1 MNDKHLYPN
10 TFQFHNDYV
19 DKYMAFLTDVEFRVL
34 SYMVRRVVGFF
45 RNEGKSRI
53 SLSQMVDGLVIDGKR
68 HDYGVGASRP
78 AIVKAC
84 KSLEGFGLI
93 IRVDSGSKRKA
104 IAARWDVSFDKPE
117 LIDFDAMVARK
128 EAKSTK
134 EKQRTRK
141 ATTAAKAS
149 KAGVNSTSD
158 DTNKPSK
165 PDDTNNGAPSKPDD
179 TNKQFNSTSDEPPP
193 SKPDDTIPSKRDE
206 PPYIETKYRNQEEET
221 KGCLASA
228 SSPSSD
234 ECEKM
239 TPQQR
244 YFSLVCWLVGW
255 DHKTITKDQKG
266 QVAQTVGIFQKAG
279 YTLEDLRMFWRD
291 VWAKDWRWTKDGQR
305 PSISQLRSE
314 IGKLKSD
321 ELEADQMGEFFVPNV
336 EKQKRPSYL
345 NIPEL

>member
-1 MNDKHLYPN
+1 MSKMDLYPN

-34 SYMVRRVVGFF
+34 SYMVRRVIGFF
-45 RNEGKSRI
+45 RDEQKSRI
-53 SLSQMVDGLVIDGKR
+53 SLSQMVDGLVINGDR
-68 HDYGVGASRP
+68 YDYGVGASRP

-149 KAGVNSTSD
+149 KSPVISTSD

-165 PDDTNNGAPSKPDD
+165 PDDTNNDEPSKPDD
-179 TNKQFNSTSDEPPP
+179 TNKPVKSIVTLTTP

-206 PPYIETKYRNQEEET
+206 PPYIETKYRNQDRET
-221 KGCLASA
+221 KCVLADA
-228 SSPSSD
+228 SPPPSD
-234 ECEKM
+234 ESKGM
-239 TPQQR
+239 TEQQR
-244 YFSLVCWLVGW
+244 YFGLVCWLVGW
-255 DHKTITKDQKG
+255 DHETITKDQKG

-279 YTLEDLRMFWRD
+279 YKLEDLRMFWRD

-321 ELEADQMGEFFVPNV
+321 ELEADQMGEFFVPPA
-336 EKQKRPSYL
+336 KKRQRPSYL